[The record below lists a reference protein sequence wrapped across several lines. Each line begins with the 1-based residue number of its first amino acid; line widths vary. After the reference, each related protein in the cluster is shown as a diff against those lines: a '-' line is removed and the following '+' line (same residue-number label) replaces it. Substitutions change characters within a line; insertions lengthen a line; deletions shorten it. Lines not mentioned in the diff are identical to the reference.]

1 MAATATQGYAMG
13 TRTLAGMYGLVAISI
28 TIWLESKGMRLES
41 QVFIWSAIALL
52 GPLGMA
58 LITRELWRLW
68 FWVALAASGIIHAAV
83 VLVLRTNLPAP
94 NAFGPLFSGESKPL
108 GLELYPLRSGVHLGR
123 ESKSVIPKAGDSG

>member
-94 NAFGPLFSGESKPL
+94 NAFGPLFFGGVEAVGL
-108 GLELYPLRSGVHLGR
+108 GIVSAKIRSALGTR
-123 ESKSVIPKAGDSG
+123 IKKRDP